1 MRTVLHAGLVLRVRR
16 MIVPRRVRPG
26 RGCGAA
32 GKLPTRVR
40 LLRVFGIARLHRR
53 LGRVPVVIMRR
64 TLSRRHPRF
73 LPIQCVQTRR
83 PPGHRNGSSSM
94 KEARM
99 RDPHHRCRTSGRL
112 APGEPRRAVQLGR
125 CARSAGLW
133 TARPSSAHGRRRA
146 QSTAGPAPCQAAV
159 VQPRREYEVSP
170 VPMVQKSRPQMK
182 PRLCQRPRDAS
193 MCITRVPRT
202 NVLCQNSSAIDWQR
216 ILTGTAFDP

>member
-1 MRTVLHAGLVLRVRR
+1 MHVAVTAMRTVRHAGLVLRVRR
-16 MIVPRRVRPG
+16 MIVPRRGRPG

-112 APGEPRRAVQLGR
+112 APGEPRRARPTRSVCTLGR
-125 CARSAGLW
+125 VVDSA
-133 TARPSSAHGRRRA
+133 TVIRARPQACPEHRRA
-146 QSTAGPAPCQAAV
+146 GPLSSRGRTATPRIRSQPGSDGSEEQAADEA
-159 VQPRREYEVSP
+159 PSVS
-170 VPMVQKSRPQMK
+170 
-182 PRLCQRPRDAS
+182 A
-193 MCITRVPRT
+193 
-202 NVLCQNSSAIDWQR
+202 A
-216 ILTGTAFDP
+216 A